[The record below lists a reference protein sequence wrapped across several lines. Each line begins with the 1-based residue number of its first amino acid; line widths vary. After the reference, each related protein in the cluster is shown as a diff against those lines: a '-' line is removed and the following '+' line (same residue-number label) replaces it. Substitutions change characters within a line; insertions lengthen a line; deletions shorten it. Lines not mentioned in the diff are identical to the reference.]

1 MSTLKL
7 KNDIYWVGV
16 LDKKLKVFDIIME
29 TKFGTSYNSYLV
41 KGSKKTVLVET
52 AKAKFFD
59 EYLNNIEEYVSINNI
74 DYIVLDHTEPDH
86 TGSVEKILDLNP
98 NITIVGSK
106 GAIQFI
112 EHIINRSFNSKIVKS
127 GDKIDLGNKTLEFIS
142 APKLHWPDSIYTY
155 IPEDKVLFTCDSFGS
170 HYSLDTVLQSTIENQ
185 NDYMESLKYYYD
197 MILGPFKSSFL
208 RAIDKIKHLEIDMV
222 CTGHGPVLDNDPWK
236 IINQSKEWSTEVNPN
251 QNKKV
256 VIAYVSAYGFTEEMA
271 HTISEGILSEGID
284 IALYDLTNSD
294 SEELANDLYWA
305 NGILLGSPTIL
316 CDALKPVW
324 DLTTTMFPE
333 THGGKFASAFGS
345 YGWSGEAVPNLLT
358 RLKQLRMRITDEGYQ
373 IRFKASNEE
382 IKGCFEFGK
391 AFAEK
396 IANSIK

>member
-7 KNDIYWVGV
+7 KDDIYWIGI
-16 LDKKLKVFDIIME
+16 LDHKLRVFDIIME
-29 TKFGTSYNSYLV
+29 TKFGTTYNSYLV
-41 KGSKKTVLVET
+41 KGSEKTVLVET

-59 EYLNNIEEYVSINNI
+59 DYLNNIEEYVSISDI

-86 TGSVEKILDLNP
+86 TGSVEKILDMNP
-98 NITIVGSK
+98 NITIIGSK
-106 GAIQFI
+106 GAIQFV
-112 EHIINRSFNSKIVKS
+112 EHIINRSFNSMVVKS
-127 GDKIDLGNKTLEFIS
+127 GDSLDLGNKTMEFIS

-170 HYSLDTVLQSTIENQ
+170 HYCLDSILQSTIENQ
-185 NDYMESLKYYYD
+185 EDYMEALKYYFD
-197 MILGPFKSSFL
+197 MILGPFKASFL
-208 RAIDKIKHLEIDMV
+208 RAIDKIKDLEIDMV
-222 CTGHGPVLDNDPWK
+222 CTGHGPVLDSDPWK

-251 QNKKV
+251 KNKTV
-256 VIAYVSAYGFTEEMA
+256 VIAYVSAYGYTEEMA
-271 HTISEGILSEGID
+271 QHIAEGIKSED
-284 IALYDLTNSD
+284 VDAVLYDLTNAD
-294 SEELANDLYWA
+294 IQALAVDLYWA

-333 THGGKFASAFGS
+333 IHGGKFASAFGS
-345 YGWSGEAVPNLLT
+345 YGWSGEAVPNLMT

-373 IRFKASNEE
+373 LRFKPSVDE

-391 AFAEK
+391 QFAEK